1 MRITQYK
8 NIFSN
13 DYTKRRSKEIF
24 VIYPVLKPNPCV
36 FKIEDL
42 NEEKI
47 IGGFS
52 EKNS

>member
-1 MRITQYK
+1 MRIAQYK
-8 NIFSN
+8 NIFSK
-13 DYTKRRSKEIF
+13 DCTKRQSKEIF

-42 NEEKI
+42 NGEKI